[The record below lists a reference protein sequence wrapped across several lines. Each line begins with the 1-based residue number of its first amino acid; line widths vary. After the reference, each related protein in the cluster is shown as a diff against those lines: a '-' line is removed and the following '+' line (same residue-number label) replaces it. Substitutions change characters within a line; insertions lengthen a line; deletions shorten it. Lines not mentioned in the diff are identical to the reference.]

1 MSFAG
6 MNYLAIVV
14 AAVAAWIF
22 GAVYYAGLGTRWMK
36 AARIDPSA
44 AKDGRRP
51 VRHQLRLRADH
62 GLGTGRR
69 HRPSRPG
76 QVTLWNGVISALF
89 IWLGFIATTT
99 TVNQRYQ
106 GFGWELTILD
116 GLHWLGVAVIMG
128 AVIGGW
134 GV

>member
-6 MNYLAIVV
+6 MNYPAIVV

-44 AKDGRRP
+44 AKMG
-51 VRHQLRLRADH
+51 A
-62 GLGTGRR
+62 GLFVTSFVCELIMAWVMAGVIG
-69 HRPSRPG
+69 HLGPG
-76 QVTLWNGVISALF
+76 QVTLWNGVVSALF
-89 IWLGFIATTT
+89 LWLGFIATTT

>member
-44 AKDGRRP
+44 PRWAP
-51 VRHQLRLRADH
+51 ACSS
-62 GLGTGRR
+62 
-69 HRPSRPG
+69 PAS
-76 QVTLWNGVISALF
+76 SA
-89 IWLGFIATTT
+89 
-99 TVNQRYQ
+99 N
-106 GFGWELTILD
+106 
-116 GLHWLGVAVIMG
+116 
-128 AVIGGW
+128 
-134 GV
+134 